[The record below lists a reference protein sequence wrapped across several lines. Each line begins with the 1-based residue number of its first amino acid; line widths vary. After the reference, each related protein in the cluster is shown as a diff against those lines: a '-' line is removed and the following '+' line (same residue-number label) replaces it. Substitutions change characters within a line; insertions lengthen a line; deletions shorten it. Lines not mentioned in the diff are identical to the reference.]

1 MLQSFVDRTEIK
13 FNVPLHIR
21 SSREG
26 KHPKMPP
33 PYPIFRAAELPDQLQ
48 KATRKQKAQEPIVLQ
63 KCQLLELL
71 QYDCQLE
78 EGDPKHA
85 RIVCEPVERLFR
97 K

>member
-1 MLQSFVDRTEIK
+1 
-13 FNVPLHIR
+13 
-21 SSREG
+21 
-26 KHPKMPP
+26 MPP